1 MDENNLDHMIDAFS
15 LDAAELHNIAA
26 SFRYDIEAGLRGD
39 TGSSLRMLKSY
50 VGLPSGTE
58 RGEYL
63 ALDFGGTNVRA
74 LRVRLDGDGK
84 FEILKKVA
92 KPLYVPGIYDFISG
106 EAEAADLFD
115 FIAGIIDEAID
126 EDRTSNYC
134 LGHTFSF
141 PSEQTDLYNAKLI
154 VWTKEF
160 ATRGVVGQVVND
172 LLAAA
177 LARNGISNVKPA
189 AVINDT
195 VAVLLAAAYKK
206 NSVYIGSIYATGHNT
221 CYLEPYCG
229 EAKASMVINMESG
242 GFDKIQINRYDHL
255 LDQRSEMPGQQRLEK
270 MVAGRYL
277 GELFGLCL
285 KEALALRTDATF
297 SSIDLSQILAD
308 ESNEL
313 ARVREV
319 VQERVQVV
327 ISETVAVKLQALA
340 KAIVI
345 RSGRIIAATYAG
357 VIWHREGSCPG
368 RQHIA
373 IDGSVYEKMPY
384 AAAAL
389 QKALYEVLGETAAV
403 DTVLENG
410 GSGLGAALAAVAACS
425 SEA

>member
-1 MDENNLDHMIDAFS
+1 MDEKNLDYMIAAFC
-15 LDAAELHNIAA
+15 LDTAELHNIAA

-50 VGLPSGTE
+50 VALPSGDE

-74 LRVRLDGDGK
+74 LRVRLDGEGK

-115 FIAGIIDEAID
+115 FIAGIIDEAIE
-126 EDRTSNYC
+126 EDRSRTYC

-172 LLAAA
+172 LLAQA
-177 LARNGISNVKPA
+177 LVRNGILNVKPA

-195 VAVLLAAAYKK
+195 VAVLLAGAYKK
-206 NSVYIGSIYATGHNT
+206 NSVYVGSIYATGHNT

-229 EAKASMVINMESG
+229 QAKAPMVINMESG
-242 GFDKIQINRYDHL
+242 GFDKIQTNRYDQL

-285 KEALALRTDATF
+285 NEALSLSVERSF
-297 SSIDLSQILAD
+297 SSVDLSEILAD
-308 ESNEL
+308 ESQDL
-313 ARVREV
+313 IKVRSL
-319 VQERVQVV
+319 VQQRLQVIV
-327 ISETVAVKLQALA
+327 SETMAEKIQALA
-340 KAIVI
+340 KAIVV
-345 RSGRIIAATYAG
+345 RSARIIAATYAG
-357 VIWHREGSCPG
+357 VIWHREGNYPS

-384 AAAAL
+384 AAAAI
-389 QKALYEVLGETAAV
+389 QKGLYELLGGETAV

-410 GSGLGAALAAVAACS
+410 GSGLGAALAAAAACDNK
-425 SEA
+425 A

>member
-74 LRVRLDGDGK
+74 LRVRLDGNGE

-172 LLAAA
+172 LLAA
-177 LARNGISNVKPA
+177 RCK
-189 AVINDT
+189 
-195 VAVLLAAAYKK
+195 
-206 NSVYIGSIYATGHNT
+206 
-221 CYLEPYCG
+221 
-229 EAKASMVINMESG
+229 
-242 GFDKIQINRYDHL
+242 
-255 LDQRSEMPGQQRLEK
+255 
-270 MVAGRYL
+270 
-277 GELFGLCL
+277 
-285 KEALALRTDATF
+285 
-297 SSIDLSQILAD
+297 
-308 ESNEL
+308 
-313 ARVREV
+313 
-319 VQERVQVV
+319 
-327 ISETVAVKLQALA
+327 
-340 KAIVI
+340 
-345 RSGRIIAATYAG
+345 
-357 VIWHREGSCPG
+357 
-368 RQHIA
+368 
-373 IDGSVYEKMPY
+373 
-384 AAAAL
+384 
-389 QKALYEVLGETAAV
+389 
-403 DTVLENG
+403 
-410 GSGLGAALAAVAACS
+410 
-425 SEA
+425 

>member
-1 MDENNLDHMIDAFS
+1 MDEKNLDYMIADFC

-39 TGSSLRMLKSY
+39 EGSSLRMLKSY
-50 VGLPSGTE
+50 VGLPSGDE

-74 LRVRLDGDGK
+74 LRIRLDGEGK

-115 FIAGIIDEAID
+115 FIAGIIDETIE
-126 EDRTSNYC
+126 EDRSRAYC

-172 LLAAA
+172 LLAQA
-177 LARNGISNVKPA
+177 LVRNGISNVKPV

-195 VAVLLAAAYKK
+195 VAVLLAGAYKK
-206 NSVYIGSIYATGHNT
+206 NSVYVGSIYATGHNT

-229 EAKASMVINMESG
+229 QAKAPMVINMESG

-285 KEALALRTDATF
+285 NEALSLSATGSF
-297 SSIDLSQILAD
+297 SSVDLSEILAD
-308 ESNEL
+308 ESQDL
-313 ARVREV
+313 IRVRNL
-319 VQERVQVV
+319 VQQHLQVIV
-327 ISETVAVKLQALA
+327 SEAMAGKLQALA
-340 KAIVI
+340 KAIVV
-345 RSGRIIAATYAG
+345 RSARIIAATYAG
-357 VIWHREGSCPG
+357 VIWHREGNCPG

-389 QKALYEVLGETAAV
+389 QKALYELLGGETAV

-410 GSGLGAALAAVAACS
+410 GSGLGAALAAAAACD